1 MSDTYYSL
9 RLDETLKRQFSKAA
23 KQSGHS
29 GADLL
34 REYMREV
41 VRQHEAQGPD
51 ADLHHQVQIGLN
63 SANTGNTLPAAEV
76 EARFAVKRAATR
88 RRLQVSD

>member
-9 RLDETLKRQFSKAA
+9 RLDETLKRQFSEAA
-23 KQSGHS
+23 KQRGHS

-41 VRQHEAQGPD
+41 VRQHDAQGPD

-63 SANTGNTLPAAEV
+63 SANAGKILPAAEV